1 MTASWQGGSQEMI
14 EEVRG
19 LSSQDL
25 QDIRKLFENDLYFAC
40 KGILGYDQLR
50 EGAHRPLCDFLT
62 YDQSVRKMV
71 LMPRGHLKSTIG
83 TIGRPIQLAARNPN
97 LYRGCIQNENATKAN
112 LFIWEIKQH
121 WEKNQVLRELYP
133 ELVPEKFSGPGS
145 DWSADMASIR
155 RTAVMK
161 ESTWTAIGAGGSA
174 VGLHFNHIVPDDL
187 IGEQHKASRA
197 DMERVKVWNHGQEA
211 LLDNADTDEICWIG
225 TRKAV
230 DDVYADTMEV
240 FEGEL
245 ALFIREPIEDG
256 APIFPLKFS
265 MERFQRMME
274 KTPEEWAH
282 DYMNNPIGKG
292 GRDWAGLAIP
302 EWRLADDG
310 MTYIYRDPDTDERK
324 TCHRSMLDIVIT
336 VDPNSGKPHA
346 PDQAAVVVH
355 GTTPDDENLILET
368 KLGRPSPD
376 GLVDW
381 TFDSAVHW
389 KPRVVGIE
397 EAGQQ
402 NTLFYFHKKCRKKG
416 IFFNAVDLH
425 HKNQDKERRI
435 RTALDTPLKG
445 RRIFVGPQMLT
456 LKTAI
461 KFFPQLSVHMWDE
474 IDALSYGPELYRKGL
489 RLEDLTRK
497 KANEERILALRGRTG
512 YGRSFRR

>member
-1 MTASWQGGSQEMI
+1 MNSPEML
-14 EEVRG
+14 EEIRG
-19 LSSQDL
+19 LNSQDL
-25 QDIRKLFENDLYFAC
+25 QDIRGLFENDLYFAA
-40 KGILGYDQLR
+40 KGVLGYDQLR
-50 EGAHRPLCDFLT
+50 EEAHRPLCDFLT
-62 YDQSVRKMV
+62 YDESMRKMV

-83 TIGRPIQLAARNPN
+83 TVSRSIQKAAKSPDT
-97 LYRGCIQNENATKAN
+97 YRGCIQNENATKAN
-112 LFIWEIKQH
+112 LFLWEIKQH
-121 WEKNQVLRELYP
+121 WEKNEVLRSLYP
-133 ELVPEKFSGPGS
+133 ELIPDKFSGPGS
-145 DWSADMASIR
+145 DWSADMASINR
-155 RTAVMK
+155 NSVMK
-161 ESTWTAIGAGGSA
+161 ESTWTTIGAGGSA
-174 VGLHFNHIVPDDL
+174 VGLHFNHIIPDDL

-211 LLDNADTDEICWIG
+211 LLDNADTNEICWIG

-230 DDVYADTMEV
+230 DDLYSDVMEI

-245 ALFIREPIEDG
+245 SLFIREPIEDG
-256 APIFPLKFS
+256 KVIFPLKFS
-265 MERFQRMME
+265 MERFERMMA

-292 GRDWAGLAIP
+292 GRDWANLTIP

-310 MTYIYRDPDTDERK
+310 MTYIYRDPDTNERK
-324 TCHRSMLDIVIT
+324 TVRRADLDIVIT

-346 PDQAAVVVH
+346 PDQAAVMVH
-355 GTTPDDENLILET
+355 GTTPDDETLLLES
-368 KLGRPSPD
+368 KVGRPSPD

-381 TFDSAVHW
+381 TFDLSVLW

-402 NTLFYFHKKCRKKG
+402 NTLFYFNKKCRTKK
-416 IFFNAVDLH
+416 IFFYAVALK

-445 RRIFVGPQMLT
+445 RRLIVGPGMLT

-474 IDALSYGPELYRKGL
+474 IDTVSYGPELYRKGL
-489 RLEDLTRK
+489 RTEDLERK
-497 KANEERILALRGRTG
+497 KSNETRILALRGRTG